1 MCAQPGK
8 AGQSGALGRT
18 AVAVSVNLFIAL
30 VYLSPL
36 PDRLR
41 GGLFVFFHSYCTD
54 IVLPFGVYLLTWM
67 AEARVPLL
75 RGWWVRALLVF
86 GVASFAEMLQLFGVP
101 LLGRTFDPLDFV
113 MYAGG
118 VLLAV
123 LADRLL
129 LDRLFPL
136 RFS

>member
-1 MCAQPGK
+1 MCAQP
-8 AGQSGALGRT
+8 ANARQFGAPGRA

-30 VYLSPL
+30 LYLSPL

-41 GGLFVFFHSYCTD
+41 GGPFVFFHSYFSD
-54 IVLPFGVYLLTWM
+54 IVLPFCMYLLTWM
-67 AEARVPLL
+67 AAARVRLL
-75 RGWWVRALLVF
+75 RGWWVRGLLVF
-86 GVASFAEMLQLFGVP
+86 GVASFAEVLQLFGVP

-129 LDRLFPL
+129 LERWFPAH
-136 RFS
+136 S